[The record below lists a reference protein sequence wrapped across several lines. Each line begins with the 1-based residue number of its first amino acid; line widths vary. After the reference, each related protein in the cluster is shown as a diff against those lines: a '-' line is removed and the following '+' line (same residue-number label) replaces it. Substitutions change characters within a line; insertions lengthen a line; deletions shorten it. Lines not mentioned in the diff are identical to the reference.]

1 MKKIFNKIS
10 LLMAAGLVLI
20 GMAACSDPD
29 EPYTSLEFKKLFSPT
44 ELEAKVQNKTNVK
57 LLWTSISNA
66 ESYTIELYADDP
78 DMTFQG
84 TPQVLNPSIDD
95 IVDEST
101 SKKSYR
107 ENSYTI
113 NGLMGETTY
122 SVRLK
127 AVGSGKESN
136 WSATT
141 FETGKEQVLQTPST
155 ADIGKS
161 WVKLSW
167 PAGIQVTHISVIKSG
182 EELLK
187 HTLTADE
194 IAAGTATINGLNVES
209 TYTFYLY
216 NGDKERG
223 KMEVATLPNYTPVS
237 ATDKLQDA
245 INNAADG
252 ETVMLVDNAIYTA
265 GDNDSGDPIT
275 SLKITKNTI
284 LAANNGA
291 ILKGCNFQ
299 ITEGASLE
307 IKGLIIDGEGGS
319 GDQAFIFKDETAVD
333 HLIITGCEIKNFTK
347 GFFYI
352 NSGATLVNSIIIDN
366 CLIHHIECSGGD
378 MFDSRSGGYNEFKL
392 TNSTIYESAA
402 SRDFIRMDDKSS
414 AVSATPVI
422 TIDHC
427 TLHNVGNGDANYRLL
442 YVRFAG
448 NTINWTNNIVSGFVN
463 KRGFSEQKNTAVPTF
478 SNNCYYNTKNLVK
491 AGDNAEQKDG
501 AITIKFF
508 DEGGTEL
515 TDSPFANADAGD
527 FTVTGK
533 AKDKEAGDPRW
544 IK

>member
-84 TPQVLNPSIDD
+84 TPQVINPSIDD

-167 PAGIQVTHISVIKSG
+167 PAGIQVTHISVVKSG

-223 KMEVATLPNYTPVS
+223 KMEVETLPNYTPVS

-427 TLHNVGNGDANYRLL
+427 TLHNVGNGDANYRLF